1 MTTPSDRE
9 PAAYD
14 PPPTADPAPYEPPA
28 TADPTPY
35 EAPADAV
42 SSTSE
47 ARSEADPLVPPP
59 GWTAPDPGPVA
70 QLPGDQPAPAAQP
83 AASPYPVAPQPD
95 PFAPP
100 PAYQAFPAPPP
111 YGAPYQPYAQNTDTG
126 LATGALVCSV
136 IGLVTCVLAV
146 PGIAMGHVALA
157 KANRNEAGGRTMA
170 LSAVVLG
177 YVTVAMWVGF
187 FVTLLVL
194 GLNGYLDR

>member
-1 MTTPSDRE
+1 MTTPPDRDPVPYE
-9 PAAYD
+9 
-14 PPPTADPAPYEPPA
+14 PPPTADPAPYDAPA
-28 TADPTPY
+28 TADPAPY

-42 SSTSE
+42 SSISDDD
-47 ARSEADPLVPPP
+47 SPVPPP

-70 QLPGDQPAPAAQP
+70 QLPGEQPAPAAQP
-83 AASPYPVAPQPD
+83 HPVAPQPD

-100 PAYQAFPAPPP
+100 PAYQGFPAPPA
-111 YGAPYQPYAQNTDTG
+111 YGAAYQPYPNTSDSG

-136 IGLVTCVLAV
+136 LGLVTCVLSI

-157 KANRNEAGGRTMA
+157 KASRNEAGGRTMA

-177 YVTVAMWVGF
+177 YVTVALWGSF

-194 GLNGYLDR
+194 GLNGYLDS

>member
-1 MTTPSDRE
+1 MTTPPDRE
-9 PAAYD
+9 PAYE

-28 TADPTPY
+28 TSEPAQY
-35 EAPADAV
+35 ETSADAV
-42 SSTSE
+42 SST
-47 ARSEADPLVPPP
+47 SEADPLVPPP

-70 QLPGDQPAPAAQP
+70 QLPGDLPAPAAQP
-83 AASPYPVAPQPD
+83 PATPYPVAPQPD

-111 YGAPYQPYAQNTDTG
+111 YGAAYQPYAHNTDTG

-136 IGLVTCVLAV
+136 IGLVTCVLSI

-177 YVTVAMWVGF
+177 YVTVALWLSF

>member
-1 MTTPSDRE
+1 MTTPSDRD
-9 PAAYD
+9 PASYE

-42 SSTSE
+42 PST
-47 ARSEADPLVPPP
+47 SEADPLVPPP

-83 AASPYPVAPQPD
+83 LASPYPVAAQPD

-100 PAYQAFPAPPP
+100 PAYHAFPAPPP
-111 YGAPYQPYAQNTDTG
+111 YGAPYQPYAANNTDTG
-126 LATGALVCSV
+126 LATGALVCSLL
-136 IGLVTCVLAV
+136 GLATCVLAV
-146 PGIAMGHVALA
+146 PGLAMGHVALS
-157 KANRNEAGGRTMA
+157 KASRNEAGGRTMA

-177 YVTVAMWVGF
+177 YVAVALWVGF
-187 FVTLLVL
+187 FVTLTVL
-194 GLNGYLDR
+194 GMNGYLDR

>member
-1 MTTPSDRE
+1 MTTPSDRDPVPYE
-9 PAAYD
+9 

-35 EAPADAV
+35 ETPPDAV
-42 SSTSE
+42 SSAAETDS
-47 ARSEADPLVPPP
+47 PVPPP

-70 QLPGDQPAPAAQP
+70 VLPGEQP
-83 AASPYPVAPQPD
+83 AAAAEPPATPYPVAAQPD

-100 PAYQAFPAPPP
+100 PAYQGFPAPPP
-111 YGAPYQPYAQNTDTG
+111 YGGAYRPYPNTSDSG

-136 IGLVTCVLAV
+136 LGLVTCVLAI
-146 PGIAMGHVALA
+146 PGIVMGHVALA

-170 LSAVVLG
+170 LSAVVVG
-177 YVTVAMWVGF
+177 YVMAALWGSF

-194 GLNGYLDR
+194 GMNGYLDR

>member
-9 PAAYD
+9 PASYE

-28 TADPTPY
+28 TAEPAPY

-42 SSTSE
+42 TSTSE
-47 ARSEADPLVPPP
+47 DAPAVPPP
-59 GWTAPDPGPVA
+59 GWIAPDPGPVA
-70 QLPGDQPAPAAQP
+70 QLPGEPPAPAAQP
-83 AASPYPVAPQPD
+83 YPVAAQPD

-100 PAYQAFPAPPP
+100 VYQGFPAPPP
-111 YGAPYQPYAQNTDTG
+111 YGAGYQPYSNTTDTG

-136 IGLVTCVLAV
+136 LGLVTCVLSVA
-146 PGIAMGHVALA
+146 GIAMGHVALA

-177 YVTVAMWVGF
+177 YVALALWVGF
-187 FVTLLVL
+187 LVTMLIL
-194 GLNGYLDR
+194 GLNGYLER